1 MNLTR
6 RAALLGLPLTLA
18 GCSVFD
24 SILSD
29 NKAKL
34 SGKRE
39 AILGGRGGGASADTA
54 STRTVVVPP
63 PVQVAAWTEV
73 GGNATHASG
82 NIAVTGLTPA
92 WTADIG
98 AGGGYRARLTSQPL
112 VLNGTV
118 YAMDSNGT
126 VSAFD
131 LANGSR
137 RWRTSTEADD
147 SRSTNIGGGI
157 AIENGRI
164 YATTGRGDA
173 LALEADSGRIVWRKE
188 IGVPARSG
196 PTLSNNRMHFTT
208 IDDQLIAL
216 SLPTGERAWGYSA
229 NSSSTTVL
237 TDAAPAI
244 SDGFVVAGFG
254 SGELVAVRAESGV
267 LAWSDTLASSRGRN
281 SSVDLSAIR
290 ALPVIDRG
298 RVYAIGIGGLIIS
311 LDLRTGRRLWEREIG
326 GGQTPWLAGDWLFV
340 QSSGQA
346 LTAISIDDGR
356 IRWTQ
361 DLPRW
366 DDPAKQRDP
375 IFWSGPL
382 MANGKLVLAGTS
394 QIAVSV
400 NPIDGRIL
408 GTQTMSSSVSVAPV
422 AASGTVLILCDD
434 GTLQA
439 FR

>member
-1 MNLTR
+1 MTITR
-6 RAALLGLPLTLA
+6 RAALLGLPLAAT

-29 NKAKL
+29 NKPKL

-39 AILGGRGGGASADTA
+39 AVLGASSGLAGDA
-54 STRTVVVPP
+54 STRTITIPP
-63 PVQVAAWTEV
+63 PVTLAAWPQPGGTPTHV
-73 GGNATHASG
+73 GG
-82 NIAVTGLTPA
+82 NIAVTGLQPA

-98 AGGGYRARLTSQPL
+98 SGGGYRAKLTAQPL

-118 YAMDSNGT
+118 YTMDSDGT

-131 LANGSR
+131 IARGSR
-137 RWRTSTEADD
+137 RWRTDTAADD

-157 AIENGRI
+157 AIENGRV

-173 LALEADSGRIVWRKE
+173 LALEAETGHIVWRKA
-188 IGVPARSG
+188 IGVPARSA
-196 PTLSNNRMHFTT
+196 PTLASGRMHFTT

-216 SLPTGERAWGYSA
+216 SLPTGERAWGYAASA
-229 NSSSTTVL
+229 SSTTVL

-254 SGELVAVRAESGV
+254 SGEIVTLRADSGV
-267 LAWSDTLASSRGRN
+267 LVWSDTLASSRGRN

-298 RVYAIGIGGLIIS
+298 RVYAIGVGGIIVA
-311 LDLRTGRRLWEREIG
+311 LDLRSGRRLWEREIG

-340 QSSGQA
+340 QTTGQSLA
-346 LTAISIDDGR
+346 AIDSNDGR

-361 DLPRW
+361 NLPRW
-366 DDPAKQRDP
+366 DNPAKERDP

-382 MANGKLVLAGTS
+382 MANGKLILAGTS
-394 QIAVSV
+394 AVAVSV
-400 NPIDGRIL
+400 NPIDGHIL
-408 GTQTMSSSVSVAPV
+408 GTQSMSSSVSVAPV
-422 AASGTVLILCDD
+422 AAAGTMLILADD

>member
-6 RAALLGLPLTLA
+6 RAALLGLPVALS
-18 GCSVFD
+18 GCGVFD
-24 SILSD
+24 SLLSD

-39 AILGGRGGGASADTA
+39 PIMRSGSGGADTA
-54 STRTVVVPP
+54 STRTVTVPP
-63 PVQVAAWTEV
+63 PTAVATWTEV
-73 GGNATHASG
+73 GGNATHALG
-82 NIAVTGLTPA
+82 NISVTGLQPA
-92 WTADIG
+92 WTAGIG
-98 AGGGYRARLTSQPL
+98 AGAGYRSRLTSQPL
-112 VLNGTV
+112 VINGTV
-118 YAMDSNGT
+118 YTMDSDGT

-137 RWRTSTEADD
+137 RWRTSTEPDD
-147 SRSTNIGGGI
+147 SRSSNIGGGI
-157 AIENGRI
+157 AIENGRV
-164 YATTGRGDA
+164 YATTGRGEA
-173 LALEADSGRIVWRKE
+173 LAIEADTGHILWRAG

-196 PTLSNNRMHFTT
+196 PTLANGRMHFTT

-216 SLPTGERAWGYSA
+216 SLSNGERAWGYTA
-229 NSSSTTVL
+229 NASSTTVL

-254 SGELVAVRAESGV
+254 SGELVTVRADSGV

-290 ALPVIDRG
+290 ALPVIDRD
-298 RVYAIGIGGLIIS
+298 RVYAIGIGGLIVA
-311 LDLRTGRRLWEREIG
+311 LDLRSGRRLWEREIG

-346 LTAISIDDGR
+346 LTAISVDDGR

-382 MANGKLVLAGTS
+382 MANGKLILAGTS
-394 QIAVSV
+394 RTAVSI
-400 NPIDGRIL
+400 NPVDGQIL
-408 GTQTMSSSVSVAPV
+408 GTQTLSSAVSVAPV